1 MKPAVV
7 LLLFLFL
14 CIFTPSHTLAIFSV
28 FLLVCL
34 ACRSHC
40 LISSTKC
47 FVVCICWEH
56 WESSTTALWTPL
68 TFPPSGNYSPD
79 IIHPPFTVGS
89 TSLPSL
95 RTHHIHVY
103 CVCLADTFFGNI
115 KTNYDIS
122 LAHCPASAFPCQCIV
137 TYSNCLVI
145 SMNSVT
151 TLYKVDPVLVFFSGL
166 KDFLGQFKLLVC
178 CKRNI
183 LTFGL
188 LLICFLTDWWEIL
201 PCLKLCA
208 FVLSL
213 HTLTNTATEV
223 LHNYLSAFQLCQ
235 SSVHRKRGDATN
247 QQSFTVMACQ
257 LLASQQRQLFFWWTW
272 FAVSWRICLLQC
284 HVYY

>member
-1 MKPAVV
+1 M
-7 LLLFLFL
+7 LFLFL
-14 CIFTPSHTLAIFSV
+14 CIFTPSHTLAIFSI

-151 TLYKVDPVLVFFSGL
+151 TIYKVDPVLF
-166 KDFLGQFKLLVC
+166 FLGWKIFLDNLSCLYAVKEIFWHLGC
-178 CKRNI
+178 C
-183 LTFGL
+183 LFAFL
-188 LLICFLTDWWEIL
+188 LTDEKIFIVSS
-201 PCLKLCA
+201 C
-208 FVLSL
+208 VLLYLESL
-213 HTLTNTATEV
+213 HTLTNTATDV

-272 FAVSWRICLLQC
+272 FAVSLSICLLQC
-284 HVYY
+284 HFYY